1 MRTWLHRPV
10 VVALVALLIGAC
22 AGPEPAPRPDIQ
34 ATVEAAVEATV
45 VAQATPPPTP
55 APTLSPTP
63 SPTPTPTPTSRPPA
77 ADGSLPL
84 LASFV
89 GIERLPLPCCRLG
102 PFSAIAAG
110 PTSLVLVTQ
119 ETLTI
124 RDKSGSVIDTKRISE
139 FLNTVISPGGHAGGD
154 PTVVFDPDSG
164 RFFYVAEGRGGES
177 DCEPGACIS
186 HIVLAVS
193 RTSSP
198 ATLGPDDWHFYALDR
213 TLERT
218 LEGTNRTTNWG
229 DFDRIG
235 VTKDVVVISW
245 LSYSFI
251 VPASPSDFQKGARVR
266 IIDKSQLLDGDPV
279 ITWTDFVL
287 KDPQS
292 GGAIFS
298 PVIPA
303 FHFGTSA
310 PFFLVSL
317 AWPCGFVV
325 WGIENPLSSP
335 TLSSRYLAGS
345 CSDSFN
351 PQPSDAVQPNRKW
364 PIDNGWGMKAYP
376 VYRDGS
382 LWVAH
387 AIRHDFGSGGVSA
400 IRWAEID
407 IRNWPNSI
415 SFVQDA
421 VLGADGVWNFIP
433 SVMVDASNN
442 MVLSFAQSSAIEF
455 PSLYYTGRLSTD
467 PPNTLR
473 PTALLKA
480 GTSTVELIDNSRNRY
495 GGYFSAALDPADGSI
510 WIFGDYAK
518 AKDEVG
524 KWVGKTDFEHLGA
537 PTPAP
542 TPMGDITAVTGDEGL
557 SSARLN
563 PRGIALDDVGNLYV
577 VDTDNQRVLK
587 VDTGG
592 TITTVAGNGDA
603 GFSGDGGPATSARL
617 SRPTGVA
624 LDGAGNLYITDSAN
638 QRIRKV
644 DTSGTITTVAGTGEV
659 GFSGDGGPATSAR
672 LSGPRGIALD
682 GAGNLYIADNANHR
696 IRKVDTSGTITT
708 VAGTRERGFSGDGGP
723 ATSARLSG
731 PRAIALDSAGNLYI
745 ADRDNQRI
753 RKVDTG
759 GTITTVAGTGDR
771 PCVPWPPAVN
781 DMLQRLP
788 VVEGLCLV
796 RAPGTGP
803 SQYIARD
810 RTVVYVSPAPASG
823 EIGSIAH
830 EICHAHQHRVALD
843 AGTYPGPLL
852 GWLASPEGTDF
863 VEITG
868 WRLDDDR
875 WIEQSEPWSFGY
887 PNPLEESAQFC
898 AAYYNA
904 SGFFDAADLRRSA
917 PLRYEWATRW
927 LPVRAD
933 DDHGSELE

>member
-124 RDKSGSVIDTKRISE
+124 RDKSGSVIDTKRIRE
-139 FLNTVISPGGHAGGD
+139 FLDPVISPGGHAGGD

-279 ITWTDFVL
+279 TTWTDFVL
-287 KDPQS
+287 KDPRS

-303 FHFGTSA
+303 FHFGASA

-351 PQPSDAVQPNRKW
+351 PQPRDAVQPNRKW

-537 PTPAP
+537 PTP
-542 TPMGDITAVTGDEGL
+542 MGDITVVTGDEGL
-557 SSARLN
+557 SSARLGH
-563 PRGIALDDVGNLYV
+563 PRGIALDDVGNLYI

-617 SRPTGVA
+617 SRPTGLA

-644 DTSGTITTVAGTGEV
+644 DTSGTITTVAGTGER
-659 GFSGDGGPATSAR
+659 GFSGDDGPATSAR
-672 LSGPRGIALD
+672 LNVPRGVALD
-682 GAGNLYIADNANHR
+682 G
-696 IRKVDTSGTITT
+696 
-708 VAGTRERGFSGDGGP
+708 
-723 ATSARLSG
+723 
-731 PRAIALDSAGNLYI
+731 AGNLYI

-759 GTITTVAGTGDR
+759 GTITTVAGTGER

-788 VVEGLCLV
+788 VL
-796 RAPGTGP
+796 RA
-803 SQYIARD
+803 
-810 RTVVYVSPAPASG
+810 
-823 EIGSIAH
+823 
-830 EICHAHQHRVALD
+830 
-843 AGTYPGPLL
+843 
-852 GWLASPEGTDF
+852 
-863 VEITG
+863 
-868 WRLDDDR
+868 
-875 WIEQSEPWSFGY
+875 
-887 PNPLEESAQFC
+887 SA
-898 AAYYNA
+898 
-904 SGFFDAADLRRSA
+904 
-917 PLRYEWATRW
+917 
-927 LPVRAD
+927 
-933 DDHGSELE
+933 